1 MHYQFKAMQKAMA
14 SVGVSNS
21 LADRPVY
28 RQLKEIASITNHAD
42 VDRTVIDN
50 IIKNIEGIII
60 TIKNTHISSEKVKA
74 VMEPIN
80 RQIIEALEAYLSA
93 WRMMITFHDEKFLEK
108 IKEEKIEEQ
117 VIPDED
123 MDECPD
129 DDEDYEESETD
140 KVYNRILMLAENAE
154 ITLQDAEKLMKETF
168 DDNNMDGE

>member
-28 RQLKEIASITNHAD
+28 RQFKEIASITDPAD

-50 IIKNIEGIII
+50 RIKDIERII
-60 TIKNTHISSEKVKA
+60 TNIKNTRISSEKVRV

-93 WRMMITFHDEKFLEK
+93 WRMMITFHDEKLLDK
-108 IKEEKIEEQ
+108 VKEEKIEEQ
-117 VIPDED
+117 IISDED
-123 MDECPD
+123 TDECPD
-129 DDEDYEESETD
+129 DEEDCEESETD
-140 KVYNRILMLAENAE
+140 KLYNRILLLAENAE
-154 ITLQDAEKLMKETF
+154 NTLQDAEKLMKDTF